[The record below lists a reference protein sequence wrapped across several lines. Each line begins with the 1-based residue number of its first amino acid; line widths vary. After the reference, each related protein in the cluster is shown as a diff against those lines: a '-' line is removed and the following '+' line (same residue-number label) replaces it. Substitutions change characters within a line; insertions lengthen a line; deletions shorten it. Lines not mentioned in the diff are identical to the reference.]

1 MTVDIVISE
10 FTKNNWSLLPFVST
24 LLEELRK
31 EIKLGT
37 SNRFY
42 SILLALL
49 YFIQD
54 EKMLKSVDNEFLLSV
69 ITSVLFDK
77 GILTDP
83 LIFRFSRDSV

>member
-1 MTVDIVISE
+1 MIVDIVISE

-69 ITSVLFDK
+69 ITSVLFDESTHSAFFTFR
-77 GILTDP
+77 LT
-83 LIFRFSRDSV
+83 RDFV